1 MEDKTK
7 QDIPSI
13 GQAHL
18 ATDVK
23 IFKRAAKFTTLHQI
37 VFMKPMILAIA
48 AISLLQISACSQD
61 NNKTKTKSSSE
72 KHVGG
77 SCEGCEAIYESP
89 IPFGKLNAIDTL
101 ADFTEAGQKIQIS
114 GIVYESDGKTPAKDV
129 VIYVYHTDQTGR
141 YTPGPNAKG
150 WEKRNGRIRGWM
162 KTDKNGS
169 YSFYTLRPMPYPN
182 AKIAA
187 HIHVVVKEPNK
198 NEYYLDEYLFDD
210 DSLLTEKERNMK
222 FRGGNGI
229 LKLSGSKDMMQATRN
244 IILGLNVPDY
254 PDGK

>member
-1 MEDKTK
+1 MKIMT
-7 QDIPSI
+7 
-13 GQAHL
+13 L
-18 ATDVK
+18 AV
-23 IFKRAAKFTTLHQI
+23 AA
-37 VFMKPMILAIA
+37 
-48 AISLLQISACSQD
+48 SLLLQLSACSQAD
-61 NNKTKTKSSSE
+61 NKTNTKNGAQ

-89 IPFGKLNAIDTL
+89 IPFEKLNATDTL
-101 ADFTEAGQKIQIS
+101 PDFNEAGQKIQIS
-114 GIVYESDGKTPAKDV
+114 GIVYKQDGKTPAKDV

-150 WEKRNGRIRGWM
+150 WEKRNGRIRGWL
-162 KTDKNGS
+162 KSDKNGF
-169 YSFYTLRPMPYPN
+169 YSFYTLRPVPYPN

-187 HIHVVVKEPNK
+187 HIHMVVKEPNK

-210 DSLLTEKERNMK
+210 DPLLTEKERNMK

-229 LKLSGSKDMMQATRN
+229 VKFTAGKDNLMHATRN

-254 PDGK
+254 PD